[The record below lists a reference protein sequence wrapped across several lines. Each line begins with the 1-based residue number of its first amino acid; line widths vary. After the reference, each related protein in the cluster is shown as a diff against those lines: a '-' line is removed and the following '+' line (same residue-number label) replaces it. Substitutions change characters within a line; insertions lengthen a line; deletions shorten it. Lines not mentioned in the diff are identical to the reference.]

1 MIQCHAGPKTW
12 PNSFSKSE
20 KCGCHFS
27 SYRADLPCKFWLFAS
42 KAHFNG
48 LNGGKW
54 YPCGGKKPTTWQSSQ
69 RHRFAQAEYFRRA
82 LAFYIAILSYPLPLV
97 LHLHFILQ
105 YCHIHLHVVCTC
117 MSYGALA
124 CHMHLLHVFCA
135 DLRLETF
142 CQSVVRQ
149 GLRLG
154 NRAEPGFISSSCRV
168 SQKIAYGTLR
178 ARLGN

>member
-20 KCGCHFS
+20 QCSCHFS
-27 SYRADLPCKFWLFAS
+27 SHRADFPCKFWLFAS
-42 KAHFNG
+42 KAHFDG
-48 LNGGKW
+48 LMVANDI
-54 YPCGGKKPTTWQSSQ
+54 PVEKKSRQLGN
-69 RHRFAQAEYFRRA
+69 
-82 LAFYIAILSYPLPLV
+82 LAKAIDLHNPSIV
-97 LHLHFILQ
+97 DEHLH
-105 YCHIHLHVVCTC
+105 YCHIRSHLFCTC

-142 CQSVVRQ
+142 CQSVVRR

>member
-1 MIQCHAGPKTW
+1 MSSWSKDLVSIPS
-12 PNSFSKSE
+12 PNLNSAVVTFHHTGNIFLANSAYLQARPTLMALMVANDIPVEKKSRQLGNLA
-20 KCGCHFS
+20 K
-27 SYRADLPCKFWLFAS
+27 AIDLHK
-42 KAHFNG
+42 
-48 LNGGKW
+48 
-54 YPCGGKKPTTWQSSQ
+54 
-69 RHRFAQAEYFRRA
+69 
-82 LAFYIAILSYPLPLV
+82 LSIV
-97 LHLHFILQ
+97 DEHLHFILH
-105 YCHIHLHVVCTC
+105 YCHIRSHLFCTC